1 MRDFGCTET
10 VPATKIPLWT
20 PGSEGLGKDH
30 VEDFLETFGAFWGS
44 ETDPKWSPKTYFW
57 ALFFQ
62 SVFACH
68 FLLIFGRSET
78 EKCCSRL
85 GETVFFTKY
94 MLLATVENWCIF
106 GDDLEVKIDQK

>member
-1 MRDFGCTET
+1 MKHRISHQNGS
-10 VPATKIPLWT
+10 VRT
-20 PGSEGLGKDH
+20 PGNEGLGKDH
-30 VEDFLETFGAFWGS
+30 VEEFLETFCAFWES
-44 ETDPKWSPKTYFW
+44 ETDPKWSPETDFW
-57 ALFFQ
+57 RLFLQ

-68 FLLIFGRSET
+68 FLLVLGRSET

-85 GETVFFTKY
+85 GETVFFTKS